1 MSSRL
6 SGSPRCL
13 HLQAGAAVHWL
24 LVACLLGAPNLA
36 WAGSIFLTGH
46 DPDFHAVRGPNSVGA
61 KNINAIAI
69 GFVRDPA
76 FNPFVTDIS
85 RFLFVE
91 SNIPAP
97 RGHVIGKDGI
107 VASGFVECS
116 PSTESECDF
125 EHHDATTLDLQLDRL
140 GTKYDAIVVASDFG
154 GLLTQAELDVLN
166 DRSSDIIEF
175 LETGGGLYAMA
186 ESNSGAKLTP
196 DGGHFGF
203 LPFGVGST
211 PVRGGFDA
219 RVIVWIIGE
228 SLGLETDDVNGNYS
242 HNVFDDTFGLEIVDL
257 DYRGILGLAGREAAN
272 QTPQERGSD

>member
-6 SGSPRCL
+6 PGSPRCPR
-13 HLQAGAAVHWL
+13 LQAGAAAHWL

-46 DPDFHAVRGPNSVGA
+46 DPDFHAIHGPNSVGA
-61 KNINAIAI
+61 RNINAIAI

-97 RGHVIGKDGI
+97 HGHVIGKDGI

-125 EHHDATTLDLQLDRL
+125 EHHDATTLDRQLDVL

-166 DRSSDIIEF
+166 DRSADIIEF
-175 LETGGGLYAMA
+175 LEAGGGLYAMA
-186 ESNSGAKLTP
+186 ESNLGARLTP
-196 DGGHFGF
+196 RGGHFGF
-203 LPFGVGST
+203 LPFGVRTTRVKGL
-211 PVRGGFDA
+211 DA
-219 RVIVWIIGE
+219 RVAVWIIGE
-228 SLGLETDDVNGNYS
+228 SLGLETDDVNGNFS

-257 DYRGILGLAGREAAN
+257 DHRGILSLAGREAADR
-272 QTPQERGSD
+272 TLRERGSD